1 MSVKRVCE
9 KKYPMET
16 IIHAFKYF
24 TSSRTAYNHL
34 REDLQLPNLRTLT
47 CLMCKVRA
55 LVDDVTSIIFFLT
68 FPIPVKNLHL
78 VVIRVTLQY
87 HGGVVFNKTHLSA
100 NTVLSS
106 MLVTL
111 YVGST
116 FLCKMLPMREPDAK
130 FLAFLLM
137 QLNVLEET

>member
-16 IIHAFKYF
+16 IIQAFKYF
-24 TSSRTAYNHL
+24 TSSRTAYL

-68 FPIPVKNLHL
+68 FPIPVKKL
-78 VVIRVTLQY
+78 TSCCY
-87 HGGVVFNKTHLSA
+87 
-100 NTVLSS
+100 
-106 MLVTL
+106 
-111 YVGST
+111 
-116 FLCKMLPMREPDAK
+116 
-130 FLAFLLM
+130 
-137 QLNVLEET
+137 